1 MEKSRVITVQIPER
15 LLGGLRKAA
24 EANFTSMATEIR
36 RAIVAHLRQESIN
49 WKEDEDKCMGI

>member
-1 MEKSRVITVQIPER
+1 MQRSRVITVKIPER

-36 RAIVAHLRQESIN
+36 RAIAAHLTQQSIN
-49 WKEDEDKCMGI
+49 WQEDERKCKEI